1 MKPNRWGYESKDTKF
16 EYNSQAFDLDNS
28 WAVALTVLF
37 KYKGKTFR
45 IMNRV
50 KLAFILVNQ
59 KRITLYNKIAEGMLL
74 TWWAEKKLKLMYLLE
89 NTKIKDKGKFYKRL
103 NRCKLKPT
111 TTQINE
117 SLISILLDLKG
128 VRCETK

>member
-1 MKPNRWGYESKDTKF
+1 
-16 EYNSQAFDLDNS
+16 
-28 WAVALTVLF
+28 
-37 KYKGKTFR
+37 
-45 IMNRV
+45 
-50 KLAFILVNQ
+50 
-59 KRITLYNKIAEGMLL
+59 
-74 TWWAEKKLKLMYLLE
+74 MYLLE